1 MKRRLLS
8 LVLSLFLICSQSLTA
23 FAGSDN
29 NPVAQAINGTVAIYS
44 SILLSDGT
52 DASCFGSGFGVGV
65 NGENAAYFITN
76 RHVITA
82 TNDDGS
88 LTQAQHVYIMLGQNA
103 VTQTVHMVEL
113 EGEYIPISYNF
124 DMNSNKTVECDIVA
138 VNEEY
143 DIAILK
149 PITPIE
155 GRIALDLAEGVDDL
169 SVAETIYALGYPG
182 LSDEISTSSGIQYS
196 GNDYAYEYEG
206 NVYSLPIYTYSKA
219 RNGDISDVTVT
230 TGTVSRFTSLT
241 SERNVAVIQHDAT
254 IHGGNSGGPLVDS
267 SGCVVGI
274 NTYGTDDSES
284 MNYAITVDYIRAFC
298 EENGI
303 AADVSSGSDFPMV
316 PVAVGAAVL
325 VLAAAVLLL
334 IKSRKKPRN
343 PSPEPAPF
351 QPDPPIQPTSTP
363 IDNDSGFRIQGITGH
378 FAGKRYAVNGV
389 VRIGRDTTQCQIV
402 YPEGTQGISRVH
414 CELLCVN
421 GKLYLKDLGA
431 SYGTF
436 LKDGQRL
443 ASNQAIELQPGE
455 QFYLAS
461 PKETFQIGS
470 RGGV

>member
-1 MKRRLLS
+1 
-8 LVLSLFLICSQSLTA
+8 
-23 FAGSDN
+23 
-29 NPVAQAINGTVAIYS
+29 
-44 SILLSDGT
+44 
-52 DASCFGSGFGVGV
+52 
-65 NGENAAYFITN
+65 
-76 RHVITA
+76 
-82 TNDDGS
+82 
-88 LTQAQHVYIMLGQNA
+88 
-103 VTQTVHMVEL
+103 MVEL
-113 EGEYIPISYNF
+113 DGEYIPISYNF

-138 VNEEY
+138 VSEEY

-149 PITPIE
+149 PITPID

-196 GNDYAYEYEG
+196 GNNYDYEYEG
-206 NVYSLPIYTYSKA
+206 NTYSLPIYTYSES

-230 TGTVSRFTSLT
+230 TGAVSRFTSMT
-241 SERNVAVIQHDAT
+241 SESNVSVIQHDAT
-254 IHGGNSGGPLVDS
+254 IHSGNSGGPLVDA

-274 NTYGTDDSES
+274 NTYEANDSES
-284 MNYAITVDYIRAFC
+284 MNYAITVDYIRSLCA
-298 EENGI
+298 ENGI
-303 AADVSSGSDFPMV
+303 AADVSSGSDFPIV
-316 PVAVGAAVL
+316 PVVIAAAVL
-325 VLAAAVLLL
+325 VLAVVALIL

-343 PSPEPAPF
+343 PSPEPP
-351 QPDPPIQPTSTP
+351 PIEPNPPIQPTSKP
-363 IDNDSGFRIQGITGH
+363 SANDSDFRIQGITGQ

-389 VRIGRDTTQCQIV
+389 VRIGRDTTQCQIA
-402 YPEGTQGISRVH
+402 YPEGTQGISRIH
-414 CELLCVN
+414 CELVCVN

-436 LKDGQRL
+436 LKNGQRL